1 MSSTGRKHPKAR
13 VPRTLVRTVPLLL
26 ALTSVSAQELT
37 SVQVSRNEIG
47 IGEGFEL
54 QLHLKKI
61 DNSNQT
67 VCNLVVDFG
76 DGRTEQVRITAPRY
90 VVDLSHSYKRP
101 GTAVIQVYGKTR
113 FQGLQT
119 AFGCF
124 GDRQTVAVNVLP
136 EDFAVRRAAALAEK
150 EAALQRAEAER
161 EAARL
166 AATEAQKQRSAA
178 QQAAEQARVERAT
191 AERIAKDAARQRAAV
206 QRDAKKQAS
215 SASRGAPQIVPAPE
229 VKSAAPPPTAATP
242 DKTRTAPP
250 RAKSSLDL

>member
-1 MSSTGRKHPKAR
+1 MRSTGRKYPKAR
-13 VPRTLVRTVPLLL
+13 VPGMLVQTLSLLL
-26 ALTSVSAQELT
+26 AMTGVSAQELT

-67 VCNLVVDFG
+67 ICNLVVDFG
-76 DGRTEQVRITAPRY
+76 DGRTEQVRVTAPRY
-90 VVDLSHSYKRP
+90 VVELAHSYQRP

-124 GDRQTVAVNVLP
+124 GDRKTVAVNVLP

-161 EAARL
+161 EAAKQ

-178 QQAAEQARVERAT
+178 QQAAGQARAERAT
-191 AERIAKDAARQRAAV
+191 AERIAKDAARQRAAA
-206 QRDAKKQAS
+206 QRDAKRQA
-215 SASRGAPQIVPAPE
+215 ALPAQTAPQVVPAPE
-229 VKSAAPPPTAATP
+229 VKSAAPPPASAAP
-242 DKTRTAPP
+242 DKTRNAPP
-250 RAKSSLDL
+250 KAKSSIDL